1 MNIFIHICVRVYP
14 FRECCGTGRVT
25 AGNFKDEIKMG
36 ELSKDKNT
44 MPFVYNLILEAQG
57 LGSGKT
63 GSFPQ
68 LSVS

>member
-1 MNIFIHICVRVYP
+1 
-14 FRECCGTGRVT
+14 
-25 AGNFKDEIKMG
+25 MG
-36 ELSKDKNT
+36 EISKDKNT

-63 GSFPQ
+63 GSFLH